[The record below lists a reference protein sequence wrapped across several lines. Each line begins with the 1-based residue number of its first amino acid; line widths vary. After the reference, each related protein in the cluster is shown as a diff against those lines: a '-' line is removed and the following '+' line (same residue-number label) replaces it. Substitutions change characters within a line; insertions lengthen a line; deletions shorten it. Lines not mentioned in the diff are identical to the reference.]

1 MLGMRDA
8 CGRTIRYLRLSLTSA
23 CRMRC
28 VYCRPAAVQCG
39 PKAAVLQAAEIEALV
54 RHLVE
59 RHGLAKVRL
68 TGGEPTQRRDLP
80 EIIRRLAGIAGLAE
94 LTMTTNGEA
103 LAAGARALAD
113 AGLSRVNVSLDSLRP
128 EGFRGITGADTLDRV
143 LQGLEMAIAAGL
155 TPVKLNT
162 VVLRGSNEEELPELL
177 RFAAAK
183 GVEIRFIELMPMG
196 PQAASWP
203 DRFVPE
209 REMRYRLRGV
219 IASWRAM
226 PSGPEASRRYRAVL
240 RDGREVVVGFISPMS
255 RPFCRRC
262 DRIRIAAD
270 GALYPCLM
278 GQPAGSLLPAVRPVF
293 DPERFD
299 SLLRDGL
306 GAKGPEHPTGG
317 VAVMTHVGG

>member
-1 MLGMRDA
+1 MQ
-8 CGRTIRYLRLSLTSA
+8 
-23 CRMRC
+23 C
-28 VYCRPAAVQCG
+28 VYCRPAVVQRG
-39 PKAAVLQAAEIEALV
+39 RTAAVLEAVEIETLV
-54 RHLVE
+54 RRLVE

-68 TGGEPTQRRDLP
+68 TGGEPTDRRDLP
-80 EIIRRLAGIAGLAE
+80 EIVHRLAGIAGLAE

-103 LAAGARALAD
+103 LAAKARALAD
-113 AGLSRVNVSLDSLRP
+113 AGLSRANVSLDSLRP
-128 EGFRGITGADTLDRV
+128 EGFRRITGADTLDRV
-143 LQGLEMAIAAGL
+143 LEGVETAIAAGL
-155 TPVKLNT
+155 TPLKLNT
-162 VVLRGSNEEELPELL
+162 VVLRGVNDEELPELV

-196 PQAASWP
+196 LQAASWP

-209 REMRYRLRGV
+209 REMRQRLSDV

-226 PSGPEASRRYRAVL
+226 PSGPEASRRYRAAL
-240 RDGREVVVGFISPMS
+240 HDGREVVIAFISPMS

-270 GALYPCLM
+270 GTLYPCLM
-278 GQPAGSLLPAVRPVF
+278 GEPAGSLLPAVRPAF

-299 SLLRDGL
+299 SLLRHGL
-306 GAKGPEHPTGG
+306 GAKRPEHPTGG